1 MTLLATVDSLLL
13 LMVVSEQRS
22 SYGRLVLGTT
32 TIVVQ
37 QLAPPSPSIHP
48 SITHTLRSVQ
58 LQKAG

>member
-13 LMVVSEQRS
+13 LMVLSEQRS

-32 TIVVQ
+32 IVVQ
-37 QLAPPSPSIHP
+37 QVAPPSPTIHP
-48 SITHTLRSVQ
+48 SNIHTLRSVQ

>member
-13 LMVVSEQRS
+13 LMVLSEQRS

-32 TIVVQ
+32 IVVQ
-37 QLAPPSPSIHP
+37 QVAPPSPSIHP